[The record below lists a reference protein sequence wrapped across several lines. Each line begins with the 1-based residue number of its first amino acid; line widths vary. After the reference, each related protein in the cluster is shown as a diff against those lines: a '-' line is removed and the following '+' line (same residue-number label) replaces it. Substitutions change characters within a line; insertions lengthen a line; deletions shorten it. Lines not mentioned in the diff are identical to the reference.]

1 MENSFNELL
10 QICKEYSDF
19 FIKIRDERKVLSSL
33 LIYEYESDRHCVSSK
48 IDDYHYVLYH
58 TELPDC
64 VVRSVIDP
72 NKDYFTFN
80 RSPRELMI
88 GIGNTPPPVMTS
100 LDSIVLSEDWYFQQT
115 LINDNKSIPDLLI
128 ILKYFDEYTDLCY
141 ASGSLE
147 SINFL
152 NELIKKG

>member
-1 MENSFNELL
+1 MANSFTELL

-33 LIYEYESDRHCVSSK
+33 LNYEYKDDRYRVSTE
-48 IDDYHYVLYH
+48 IDDYYYVLYH

-72 NKDYFTFN
+72 NLDYITFN

-88 GIGNTPPPVMTS
+88 GIGSTPIMTS

-141 ASGSLE
+141 ASGSLD

-152 NELIKKG
+152 NELTKKG